1 LPSVTTTTSP
11 SPAERDVR
19 RHLGAAGVPGS
30 RRREPRAGRRQPHAD
45 PRGITHNYVVVET
58 AALAQR
64 RLGGRV
70 AQRLLEDLL
79 PLLEVTWVDFQL
91 HAAAVATHLRELRRR
106 SSLVDHVSFEL
117 MRRRGLD
124 VALTGDRDFAG
135 AGFKLLP

>member
-1 LPSVTTTTSP
+1 VTFVDTSALLAFLDRDDASHAP
-11 SPAERDVR
+11 VVDSLTPILAER
-19 RHLGAAGVPGS
+19 
-30 RRREPRAGRRQPHAD
+30 
-45 PRGITHNYVVVET
+45 RGITHNYVVIET

-70 AQRLLEDLL
+70 AQRLLEDVL
-79 PLLEVTWVDFQL
+79 PLLEVTWVDSEL
-91 HAAAVATHLRELRRR
+91 HAAAVVTHLRELRRR

-124 VALTGDRDFAG
+124 VALAVDRDFAG